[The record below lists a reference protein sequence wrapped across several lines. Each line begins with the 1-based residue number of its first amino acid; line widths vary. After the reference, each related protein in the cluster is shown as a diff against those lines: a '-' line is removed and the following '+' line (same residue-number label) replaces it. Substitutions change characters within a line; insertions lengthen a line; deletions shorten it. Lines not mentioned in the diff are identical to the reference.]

1 MLRNSL
7 WWMVDAFKLVDG
19 TAHTGVLD
27 TWTVVML
34 LMTAIA
40 YQIIFR
46 QMPLTCK
53 EDTIILKFL
62 KIYTMSLTKF
72 TM

>member
-1 MLRNSL
+1 
-7 WWMVDAFKLVDG
+7 MVDAFKLVDG

-27 TWTVVML
+27 TWTVIML
-34 LMTAIA
+34 LMSTIA

-46 QMPLTCK
+46 HMPLTSK
-53 EDTIILKFL
+53 EDKIILKFL
-62 KIYTMSLTKF
+62 KIYTMSLTEF